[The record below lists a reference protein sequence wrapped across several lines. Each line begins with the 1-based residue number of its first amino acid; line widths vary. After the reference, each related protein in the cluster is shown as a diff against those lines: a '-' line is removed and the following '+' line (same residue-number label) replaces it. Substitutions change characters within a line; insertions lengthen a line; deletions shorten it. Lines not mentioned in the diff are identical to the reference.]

1 MEIFGVY
8 SLDTILIIAFAVLY
22 YKAADIENASKLLWV
37 GLSLI
42 VSLATRIL
50 HPGLPWLI
58 LGQVALFFTIAVVRT
73 LLAKRK

>member
-8 SLDTILIIAFAVLY
+8 GLDTILIIVFAVLY

-42 VSLATRIL
+42 VSFGARIL
-50 HPGLPWLI
+50 SLGLLGLI
-58 LGQVALFFTIAVVRT
+58 LAQVALFGTIAVVRA
-73 LLAKRK
+73 LLSKRR